1 MNSNFNPYN
10 FGEFADAAIVQAN
23 HVEYKTITTLDSPQI
38 RTLPDG
44 RNILSQIQFQQIKV
58 ISLDAR
64 ICNSDSKEQFD
75 QRNYS
80 YASRCNY

>member
-1 MNSNFNPYN
+1 MNANPYN
-10 FGEFADAAIVQAN
+10 FGEFADAAIIQAN
-23 HVEYKTITTLDSPQI
+23 LVDYRTITTLDLPQV
-38 RTLPDG
+38 RTVLDG

-64 ICNSDSKEQFD
+64 IRDSNSKELFD